1 MRSKRASMSVS
12 VRTRSLAVP
21 VLIVLLTT
29 SVFGQSTQTI
39 DVPAPAGGV
48 DVPAWTRTVLPN
60 GLVVILMKQ
69 DENPLVHARL
79 TLRAGSSSDPKGKEG
94 LASLTAELLTAGTA
108 KRSAEQIATDT
119 DFVGGQLSATSDA
132 ETTTVTSQ
140 FLSRDTA
147 RQFDLLSDVVLRPA
161 FAAAEVDRVRQQRL
175 GEIAALPE
183 NSGRYADIQYESV
196 LMAGTPYAHPSV
208 GLKSSVSTIT
218 RDDVVA
224 FHTAAYVPNNG
235 VLAIVGAFD
244 PAAMM
249 KMVESSFGA
258 WAKRAVTPPSASAPG
273 RIAGRRVVV
282 VDYPNLNQAQVR
294 IGDIGIARSDPDYA
308 AIQVANAVLSFGF
321 SSRLT
326 EEIRVNRSLTYRIAS
341 RFSAGVNPGTF
352 AITTFT
358 KNSTTREIIDAT
370 LAEVKKFRDG
380 PLTDA
385 EVNRA
390 KNIILARLTQQLE
403 TPSGLAGMLTQ
414 IEIFGLPKDYVET
427 LGPSIRGITPAS
439 LQPIVRKNF
448 PLDDIVIV
456 VFTTASETKPQLEG
470 LAPIEVRKAE

>member
-1 MRSKRASMSVS
+1 MR
-12 VRTRSLAVP
+12 RSNAL
-21 VLIVLLTT
+21 VLLVLLSLTAST
-29 SVFGQSTQTI
+29 AMAQSGTQTI

-48 DVPAWTRTVLPN
+48 DMPAWSRTVLPN
-60 GLVVILMKQ
+60 GLVVLLMRQ

-79 TLRAGSSSDPKGKEG
+79 TLRAGSASDPKGKEG
-94 LASLTAELLTAGTA
+94 LASLVAELLTAGTE

-161 FAAAEVDRVRQQRL
+161 FAAAEVDRIRQQRL
-175 GEIAALPE
+175 AEIAALPE

-196 LMAGTPYAHPSV
+196 LMAGTPYAHPSM
-208 GLKSSVSTIT
+208 GLKASVASIT
-218 RDDVVA
+218 RDDVIA
-224 FHTAAYVPNNG
+224 FHKSTYAPNNG
-235 VLAIVGAFD
+235 VLAIVGAFE
-244 PAAMM
+244 PAEMIKTVQAA
-249 KMVESSFGA
+249 FGG
-258 WAKRAVTPPSASAPG
+258 WAKRDVAAPAAATPAKVS
-273 RIAGRRVVV
+273 GRRIVV

-294 IGDIGIARSDPDYA
+294 LGAIGIARNDPDYA
-308 AIQVANAVLSFGF
+308 AVQVANAVLSFGF
-321 SSRLT
+321 SSRLI
-326 EEIRVNRSLTYRIAS
+326 EEIRVNRSLTYGIRS
-341 RFSAGVNPGTF
+341 RFNAGIQPGTF

-358 KNSTTREIIDAT
+358 KNATTREIIDAT
-370 LAEVKKFRDG
+370 LGEVKKFRDG

-390 KNIILARLTQQLE
+390 KNIILSRLTQQLE

-414 IEIFGLPKDYVET
+414 IEIFGMPKDYVET
-427 LGPSIRGITPAS
+427 LAPSIRGITPAT
-439 LQPIVRKNF
+439 LQPIVRKRF

-456 VFTTASETKPQLEG
+456 VFTTAAETKAQLDG
-470 LAPIEVRKAE
+470 LGAIEMRKAE

>member
-1 MRSKRASMSVS
+1 MR
-12 VRTRSLAVP
+12 RSNAFAL
-21 VLIVLLTT
+21 LVLLAMPI
-29 SVFGQSTQTI
+29 SPVFAQSKIQTV

-48 DVPAWTRTVLPN
+48 DMPAWSRMVLPN
-60 GLVVILMKQ
+60 GLVVLLMRQ

-79 TLRAGSSSDPKGKEG
+79 TLRAGSAADPKGKEG
-94 LASLTAELLTAGTA
+94 LASLTAELLTAGTE

-132 ETTTVTSQ
+132 EPTTVTSQ

-161 FAAAEVDRVRQQRL
+161 FAAAEVDRIRQQRL
-175 GEIAALPE
+175 AEIAALPE

-196 LMAGTPYAHPSV
+196 LMAGTPYAHPST
-208 GLKSSVSTIT
+208 GLKASIASIT
-218 RDDVVA
+218 RDDVLG
-224 FHTAAYVPNNG
+224 FHKSTYAPNNG

-244 PAAMM
+244 PAEMIKTVDAA
-249 KMVESSFGA
+249 FGGWSKRDVPA
-258 WAKRAVTPPSASAPG
+258 PATFSPAKVS
-273 RIAGRRVVV
+273 GRRIVV

-294 IGDIGIARSDPDYA
+294 LGAIGIARNDPEYA
-308 AIQVANAVLSFGF
+308 ALQVANAVLSFGF

-341 RFSAGVNPGTF
+341 RFNAGSRPGTF
-352 AITTFT
+352 VIQTFT
-358 KNSTTREIIDAT
+358 KNATTREIIDAT
-370 LAEVKKFRDG
+370 LGEVKKFRDG

-390 KNIILARLTQQLE
+390 KNIILSRLTQQLE

-414 IEIFGLPKDYVET
+414 IEVFGLPKDYVET
-427 LGPSIRGITPAS
+427 LAPSIRGLTPAT
-439 LQPIVRKNF
+439 LQPIVRKHF
-448 PLDDIVIV
+448 PLDDVVIV
-456 VFTTASETKPQLEG
+456 VFTTAAETKAQLDG
-470 LAPIEVRKAE
+470 LGAIEMRKAE